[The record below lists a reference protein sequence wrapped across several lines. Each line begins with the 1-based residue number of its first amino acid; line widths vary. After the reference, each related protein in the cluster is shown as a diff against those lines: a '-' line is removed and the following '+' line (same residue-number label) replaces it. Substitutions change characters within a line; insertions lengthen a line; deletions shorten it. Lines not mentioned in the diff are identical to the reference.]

1 MRKINIILSVIFC
14 LTFLFSCKVQE
25 LKVDK
30 PQNLQVKELNLQ
42 NVKFTIDL
50 PIENPNDFS
59 FNVKRLDINLYVN
72 GKNVGKLKQ
81 NGNVKIKAKCK
92 QDYPVAFE
100 VTTKEAVNNVLFL
113 VGELQ
118 KRNPDL
124 RAQGSIKVS
133 KFGISKKIKVD
144 HTENLQKYF

>member
-1 MRKINIILSVIFC
+1 MRKIYIILSLIFC
-14 LTFLFSCKVQE
+14 LTFLFNCKVQE

-42 NVKFTIDL
+42 SVKLTVDL
-50 PIENPNDFS
+50 PVENPNNFS
-59 FNVKRLDINLYVN
+59 FNLKKLDLDLYVN
-72 GKNVGKLKQ
+72 GRNVGKLKQ
-81 NGNVKIKAKCK
+81 SRNVKIKANSK
-92 QDYPVAFE
+92 QDYAVAFE
-100 VTTKEAVNNVLFL
+100 ITTKEAVNNVLFL